1 VADIA
6 SSHLQ
11 VIFIPPLHFS
21 MVIWQ
26 RGTIIHW
33 GLVGIVPVPPIVP
46 IPVIPVIP
54 IPARSITT
62 ALVIAVSP

>member
-1 VADIA
+1 
-6 SSHLQ
+6 
-11 VIFIPPLHFS
+11 